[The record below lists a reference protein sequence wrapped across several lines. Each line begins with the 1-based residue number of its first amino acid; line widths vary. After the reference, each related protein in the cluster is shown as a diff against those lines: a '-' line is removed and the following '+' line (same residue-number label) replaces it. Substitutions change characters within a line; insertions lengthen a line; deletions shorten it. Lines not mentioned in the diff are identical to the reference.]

1 ARWPGKIAKT
11 SWVSLYKLN
20 RDQTRLEDIQVK
32 LQSQTPLDADDRR
45 ALSLASIRLQCLLG
59 DMGLCFLLP
68 GF

>member
-1 ARWPGKIAKT
+1 M
-11 SWVSLYKLN
+11 
-20 RDQTRLEDIQVK
+20 K

-45 ALSLASIRLQCLLG
+45 ALSLAFIRLQCLLG